1 MTTPAPST
9 TPDEAAA
16 SYAKHGLFWMKDI
29 LTPGE
34 VEVLRQAAQQK
45 FSEVLRTLLV
55 RHIVASSSG
64 DEPPPP
70 VRYAEVVERDG
81 GRYDSRHGF
90 GEAPFSSLLREG
102 GLGAALVPALRSVLG
117 DHAEVV
123 AVGQIVAM
131 SPGGWELLDDE
142 AGDQG
147 WHTDGR
153 YGNLETDAL
162 TVFLPLRDYT
172 ETNGPTEFLLGSHVE
187 PRAAECAAL
196 TDDARA
202 AAATTL
208 HLRAGEAVAFDY
220 RLWHRGL
227 ANTELADRPVLYAI
241 IGRPV
246 FTADGLKGVPVLDR
260 GGSESLLRPGTE
272 VAPAPSFRVGAPQ
285 MPSAHVEEAEP
296 LEAAAATTTRGSAP
310 APAPSAA
317 SGRVLRKRSR
327 G

>member
-1 MTTPAPST
+1 MTTPPPST
-9 TPDEAAA
+9 TAAEASA
-16 SYAKHGLFWMKDI
+16 SYAQHGLFWMRNV
-29 LTPGE
+29 LTPDDVEKLGE
-34 VEVLRQAAQQK
+34 AARQK
-45 FSEVLRTLLV
+45 FGEVLRTLLV
-55 RHIVASSSG
+55 RYIVASVN
-64 DEPPPP
+64 DDQLPP

-90 GEAPFSSLLREG
+90 SEPPFASLLREG
-102 GLGAALVPALRSVLG
+102 GLGAALVPALQNVLG
-117 DHAEVV
+117 DQAEVV

-162 TVFLPLRDYT
+162 TVFLPLRDFT
-172 ETNGPTEFLLGSHVE
+172 TSNGPTEFLLGSHVE
-187 PRAAECAAL
+187 PRATQCANG
-196 TDDARA
+196 TDNARA

-208 HLRAGEAVAFDY
+208 LLRAGDAVAFDY

-246 FTADGLKGVPVLDR
+246 FTADGLKGVPTLDR
-260 GGSESLLRPGTE
+260 GGSVSLLWPGTE
-272 VAPAPSFRVGAPQ
+272 VPPAPTFRVGA
-285 MPSAHVEEAEP
+285 SSHAEAEEERP
-296 LEAAAATTTRGSAP
+296 TTTTSGAAP

-317 SGRVLRKRSR
+317 PSRVLRKRAR

>member
-1 MTTPAPST
+1 MTTPPPPSAT
-9 TPDEAAA
+9 AAEASA
-16 SYAKHGLFWMKDI
+16 SYKQHGLFWMRDI
-29 LTPGE
+29 LRPDE
-34 VEVLRQAAQQK
+34 VDALREAAQQR
-45 FSEVLRTLLV
+45 FGEVLRTLLV
-55 RHIVASSSG
+55 RHIVASASD
-64 DEPPPP
+64 DETPP

-90 GEAPFSSLLREG
+90 GEPPFTSLLREG
-102 GLGAALVPALRSVLG
+102 GLGARLVPALRSVLG
-117 DHAEVV
+117 DQAEVV

-162 TVFLPLRDYT
+162 TVFLPLRDFT
-172 ETNGPTEFLLGSHVE
+172 ASNGPTEFLLGSHVE

-196 TDDARA
+196 SDDERGA
-202 AAATTL
+202 AASTL

-227 ANTELADRPVLYAI
+227 ANTELTDRPVLYAI

-272 VAPAPSFRVGAPQ
+272 VAPAATFRVGAQ
-285 MPSAHVEEAEP
+285 IVASGHDTEAAEP
-296 LEAAAATTTRGSAP
+296 PPASTSVSTP
-310 APAPSAA
+310 APALSAA
-317 SGRVLRKRSR
+317 PGQVLRKRAR